1 MAVLAASPGRT
12 AADVAAEMV
21 RVADVVEPRAG
32 SAGRFDEPYLR
43 LVDEW
48 ERRGWLAPDPAAHAR
63 KRTSR

>member
-1 MAVLAASPGRT
+1 
-12 AADVAAEMV
+12 MV

-48 ERRGWLAPDPAAHAR
+48 EQRGWLAPDPAAHAR